1 MVIYRVKW
9 ATVYSLK
16 VPQSANYY
24 IPPSFKGGRHLV
36 AEFETS

>member
-1 MVIYRVKW
+1 MYTVKV

-16 VPQSANYY
+16 VPKSANSY
-24 IPPSFKGGRHLV
+24 IPPSFEGGRHLV